1 MYKEKTSVW
10 WKNMLANKDN
20 YFLEDLKKIYFMDMS
35 VLPACKC
42 CRNQRVYVLDP
53 QEL

>member
-20 YFLEDLKKIYFMDMS
+20 YFLEDLKKYLFYGYECSACMQ
-35 VLPACKC
+35 VL
-42 CRNQRVYVLDP
+42 QRPESVLDP